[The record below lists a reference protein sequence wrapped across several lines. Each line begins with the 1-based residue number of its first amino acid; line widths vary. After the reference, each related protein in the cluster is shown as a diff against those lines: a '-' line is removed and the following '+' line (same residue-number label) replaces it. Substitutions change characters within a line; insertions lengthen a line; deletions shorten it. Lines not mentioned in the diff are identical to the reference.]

1 MHKLG
6 CPQRNSPYAH
16 CECDAMDMREHTEQ
30 LRRYNETAPTA
41 ETVSQLQAENAKMRE
56 ALEAIAH
63 DPHDAQRRADD
74 ALA

>member
-1 MHKLG
+1 
-6 CPQRNSPYAH
+6 
-16 CECDAMDMREHTEQ
+16 MDMREHTEQ